1 MRRRAGRIAVAA
13 GRSFRRR
20 VERMRRAVERH
31 SPAAAARHLG
41 RKTAVPAAEHCPN
54 RTVVVDYQSCGSVPS
69 QSGTAIPSY
78 RFCTTS
84 SHVLHNRKNLPRY
97 DWAMKSFL
105 TSWLIMTIAAAV
117 MVAVTPGM
125 TPVGEPPILGIAA
138 FALFMALINAS
149 IKPIVHLIALPF
161 AILSLGLVT
170 LIINW
175 LFMRLASWLAV
186 SLFGVGVF
194 VHGFRWSVLGSL
206 VLTIVAGIVGSIL
219 DQ

>member
-1 MRRRAGRIAVAA
+1 MR
-13 GRSFRRR
+13 
-20 VERMRRAVERH
+20 
-31 SPAAAARHLG
+31 
-41 RKTAVPAAEHCPN
+41 
-54 RTVVVDYQSCGSVPS
+54 
-69 QSGTAIPSY
+69 
-78 RFCTTS
+78 
-84 SHVLHNRKNLPRY
+84 
-97 DWAMKSFL
+97 SFL

-125 TPVGEPPILGIAA
+125 TPVGSLILGIAA

-194 VHGFRWSVLGSL
+194 VHGFWWSVLGSL

>member
-1 MRRRAGRIAVAA
+1 MR
-13 GRSFRRR
+13 
-20 VERMRRAVERH
+20 
-31 SPAAAARHLG
+31 
-41 RKTAVPAAEHCPN
+41 
-54 RTVVVDYQSCGSVPS
+54 
-69 QSGTAIPSY
+69 
-78 RFCTTS
+78 
-84 SHVLHNRKNLPRY
+84 
-97 DWAMKSFL
+97 SFL

-125 TPVGEPPILGIAA
+125 TPVGEPPILG
-138 FALFMALINAS
+138 
-149 IKPIVHLIALPF
+149 KPIVHLIALPF

-194 VHGFRWSVLGSL
+194 VHGFWWSVLGSL

>member
-1 MRRRAGRIAVAA
+1 MR
-13 GRSFRRR
+13 
-20 VERMRRAVERH
+20 
-31 SPAAAARHLG
+31 
-41 RKTAVPAAEHCPN
+41 
-54 RTVVVDYQSCGSVPS
+54 
-69 QSGTAIPSY
+69 
-78 RFCTTS
+78 
-84 SHVLHNRKNLPRY
+84 
-97 DWAMKSFL
+97 SFL

-117 MVAVTPGM
+117 MVAVIPGM

-149 IKPIVHLIALPF
+149 IKPIVHLVSLPF

-175 LFMRLASWLAV
+175 LFMRLAGWLAV

-194 VHGFRWSVLGSL
+194 VHGFWWSVLGSL
-206 VLTIVAGIVGSIL
+206 VLTIVSSIVGAII

>member
-1 MRRRAGRIAVAA
+1 MR
-13 GRSFRRR
+13 
-20 VERMRRAVERH
+20 
-31 SPAAAARHLG
+31 
-41 RKTAVPAAEHCPN
+41 
-54 RTVVVDYQSCGSVPS
+54 
-69 QSGTAIPSY
+69 
-78 RFCTTS
+78 
-84 SHVLHNRKNLPRY
+84 
-97 DWAMKSFL
+97 SFL

-175 LFMRLASWLAV
+175 LFMRLRQLAGGQSV
-186 SLFGVGVF
+186 RRGRLRTRFLVVGT
-194 VHGFRWSVLGSL
+194 GVLGPDHCCGNRRVHLGSVT
-206 VLTIVAGIVGSIL
+206 VLAG
-219 DQ
+219 QYE

>member
-1 MRRRAGRIAVAA
+1 MR
-13 GRSFRRR
+13 
-20 VERMRRAVERH
+20 
-31 SPAAAARHLG
+31 
-41 RKTAVPAAEHCPN
+41 
-54 RTVVVDYQSCGSVPS
+54 
-69 QSGTAIPSY
+69 
-78 RFCTTS
+78 
-84 SHVLHNRKNLPRY
+84 
-97 DWAMKSFL
+97 SFL

-117 MVAVTPGM
+117 MVAVIPGM

-149 IKPIVHLIALPF
+149 IKPIVHLVSLPF

-186 SLFGVGVF
+186 F

-206 VLTIVAGIVGSIL
+206 VLTIVSSIVGAII